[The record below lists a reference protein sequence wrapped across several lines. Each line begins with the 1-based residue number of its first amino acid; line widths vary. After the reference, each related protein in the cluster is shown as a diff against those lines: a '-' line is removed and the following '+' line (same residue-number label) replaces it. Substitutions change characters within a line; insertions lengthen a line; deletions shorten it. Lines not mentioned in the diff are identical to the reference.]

1 MKTARTISAAT
12 LAIFGLILAG
22 SDAGDFGLQVIASTF
37 GVCLMIIGGL
47 WIIDIEIERFLDDL
61 DKLVTKLKA

>member
-22 SDAGDFGLQVIASTF
+22 SDTGSFVAQVLAGTF

-47 WIIDIEIERFLDDL
+47 WIIDIEGG
-61 DKLVTKLKA
+61 K

>member
-22 SDAGDFGLQVIASTF
+22 SDTGSFVAQVLAGTF
-37 GVCLMIIGGL
+37 GVCLMVIGGL
-47 WIIDIEIERFLDDL
+47 WIIDIEGE
-61 DKLVTKLKA
+61 K

>member
-12 LAIFGLILAG
+12 LAIFGIILAG
-22 SDAGDFGLQVIASTF
+22 SDAGSFATQVLASTF

-47 WIIDIEIERFLDDL
+47 WIIDIQEE
-61 DKLVTKLKA
+61 K